1 MILCNALRISGFDPT
16 LPFLGCQLA
25 RPFLLVLSV
34 DKVGTSRPVM
44 AWTQGLGCSQ
54 PNFTL
59 QAEQVLVNVLEASS
73 FQQVFLV
80 EV

>member
-1 MILCNALRISGFDPT
+1 
-16 LPFLGCQLA
+16 
-25 RPFLLVLSV
+25 
-34 DKVGTSRPVM
+34 M

-54 PNFTL
+54 PSFAL
-59 QAEQVLVNVLEASS
+59 QAEQVLVNVLETSS